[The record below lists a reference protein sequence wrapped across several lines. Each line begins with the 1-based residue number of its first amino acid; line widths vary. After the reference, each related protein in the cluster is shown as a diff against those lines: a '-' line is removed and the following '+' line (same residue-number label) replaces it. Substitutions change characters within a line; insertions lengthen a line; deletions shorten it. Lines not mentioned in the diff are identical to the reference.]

1 MSKLKGKKKLNKA
14 VSAQL
19 AQFGIK
25 DAKLST
31 EYSYMGE
38 KERVTYKLTET
49 IEDEIFNAFV
59 FDRFGYKVENTFI
72 FSLLHEVGHHL
83 ANDEIKGA
91 ICEFCNNEKDRIEKA
106 MQTAET
112 ENEIKEIEYQYFNL
126 PDEIMATQWAVN
138 YARQN
143 PLEVGVMWACIKQEL
158 EKFYTKNG
166 LLGAE

>member
-31 EYSYMGE
+31 EYSYMWK
-38 KERVTYKLTET
+38 KERITYKLTET
-49 IEDEIFNAFV
+49 IEDELFNAFV
-59 FDRFGYKVENTFI
+59 LDRFGYKVENTFI

-83 ANDEIKGA
+83 ANDEIDGA
-91 ICEFCNNEKDRIEKA
+91 ICDFCNKEKRRINKG
-106 MQTAET
+106 MKIAET
-112 ENEIKEIEYQYFNL
+112 EEEVKILEYQYFNL

-138 YARQN
+138 YAKQN

-158 EKFYTKNG
+158 EKFYKKNG
-166 LLGAE
+166 LTE

>member
-31 EYSYMGE
+31 EYSYLWE

-49 IEDEIFNAFV
+49 IEDELFNAFV
-59 FDRFGYKVENTFI
+59 LERFGYKVENTFI

-83 ANDEIKGA
+83 ANDEIEGA
-91 ICEFCNNEKDRIEKA
+91 ICEFCNDEKDRIEKV
-106 MQTAET
+106 MKTADAYD
-112 ENEIKEIEYQYFNL
+112 EIKEIEYQYFNL

-138 YARQN
+138 YARKI
-143 PLEVGVMWACIKQEL
+143 PVVIGVMWACIKQEL
-158 EKFYTKNG
+158 EKFYIKNG
-166 LLGAE
+166 LTE